1 MCCLLLGSQSSQ
13 VEGQF
18 LTLQD
23 VTVTS
28 TRLTWSRR
36 DAGVQSTGRELVLDR
51 VLDGGGTGSSS
62 QLSLNLLRSLDFL
75 ALDLLTQ
82 NLTVV
87 GLEPLSER
95 SSVDLDNSRLG
106 QGVGSHQLVVGWVVD
121 NTSDSGLSGHTL
133 GSPREVTG
141 LNSQSSELLV
151 STSGSHGVDSLGTD
165 LGVGRLTTQLKL
177 SLLSELGSFGTSS
190 RTLVTRVSRNTHG
203 ELEVSMG
210 TRRSRSETIHSME
223 YPLEWYFPGGRCFLG
238 TYSLV
243 TV

>member
-1 MCCLLLGSQSSQ
+1 MSKSKLPFIVNSVYIILVYTYILYYVVCVCLLLGSQSSQ

-36 DAGVQSTGRELVLDR
+36 DAGVQSTGSELVLDR
-51 VLDGGGTGSSS
+51 VLDVGGTGSSS
-62 QLSLNLLRSLDFL
+62 QLSLNLLGSLGVL
-75 ALDLLTQ
+75 TLDLLTQ

-121 NTSDSGLSGHTL
+121 DTSNSGLSSNTL

-141 LNSQSSELLV
+141 LDSQGSELLV
-151 STSGSHGVDSLGTD
+151 TTSGSNSVDSLSTN
-165 LGVGRLTTQLKL
+165 LGVGWLTTQLKL

-190 RTLVTRVSRNTHG
+190 STLVTRVSRNTHG
-203 ELEVSMG
+203 ELEK
-210 TRRSRSETIHSME
+210 
-223 YPLEWYFPGGRCFLG
+223 C
-238 TYSLV
+238 
-243 TV
+243 